1 MLYSH
6 LPPIDISWCLV
17 RSEQAGFVAGR
28 GRLYPPVRI
37 VDTPCC
43 SSHRGIIP
51 SRKKTLRHFPLLP
64 VIANLDIIQTRPGPI
79 PTGIAASPSWTPMRT
94 GPSSI
99 ENSLSRQTVAKPRT
113 SKIRM
118 DKPTTTSTPSTDR
131 PTSKSKDIMADITCN
146 DPMKVKRA
154 LNALDPAQVLR
165 DLENPYRPRWTEI
178 LDDWA
183 EVDMPRL
190 IFERWEVRQLER
202 DDSVYWEYDAKRQRL
217 GVRCLPTAIHEAAPD
232 AFRARA
238 FKEVSQLSS
247 ESQDVF
253 KIGSNTGMYFP
264 SENQTRSRRRLLRD
278 DQSLMAS
285 TFRGSQSIAKKS
297 QMRTSNPR
305 KGSSRW

>member
-1 MLYSH
+1 MPYSH

-17 RSEQAGFVAGR
+17 RSEQAGFVASH
-28 GRLYPPVRI
+28 GRLYTPIRI
-37 VDTPCC
+37 VHTQLQQ
-43 SSHRGIIP
+43 SSWDHP
-51 SRKKTLRHFPLLP
+51 KSEENSKAFPLLP

-94 GPSSI
+94 GPSSVG
-99 ENSLSRQTVAKPRT
+99 NSLSRQTVAKPRP
-113 SKIRM
+113 SKVKM

-131 PTSKSKDIMADITCN
+131 STSKSEDIMADITCN

-183 EVDMPRL
+183 EVNMPRS
-190 IFERWEVRQLER
+190 IFKHWEVRQLER
-202 DDSVYWEYDAKRQRL
+202 DNSVYWEYDAKRQRL

-238 FKEVSQLSS
+238 FKEVLQLSS

-264 SENQTRSRRRLLRD
+264 SENQT
-278 DQSLMAS
+278 
-285 TFRGSQSIAKKS
+285 
-297 QMRTSNPR
+297 
-305 KGSSRW
+305 